1 MQLQIDTSERAA
13 KMWLLMILRGVL
25 AVILGLVLLI
35 WPHAS
40 LRVLLVL
47 FVAYASVD
55 GIFSAVGAIRN
66 AAAKLPWIRRALE
79 ATVAIVS
86 AIVVGVWP
94 HVVLTVL
101 GYLIGVALVV
111 RGIVQ
116 IVAVTS
122 LQTTGHI
129 RRWLVAAGILAL
141 IAGVIFIFS
150 PRTGLQL
157 FVWTLAVYGLVYGV
171 ILIALAFQLK
181 NATAGAGIEQLT

>member
-1 MQLQIDTSERAA
+1 MLLQIDTSERAA
-13 KMWLLMILRGVL
+13 KMWLLMFLRGVL

-47 FVAYASVD
+47 FVAYAAVD
-55 GIFSAVGAIRN
+55 GAFSAVGAIRN

-86 AIVVGVWP
+86 AVVVGVWP
-94 HVVLTVL
+94 HVALTVL
-101 GYLIGVALVV
+101 GYLIGVALLV
-111 RGIVQ
+111 RGVVQ
-116 IVAVTS
+116 IVGVTS
-122 LQTTGHI
+122 LQTTERI
-129 RRWLVAAGILAL
+129 RRWLVAAGIIAL

-181 NATAGAGIEQLT
+181 NATAEAQSS